1 MSGGQL
7 QALPLPFP
15 PRHAPSLPT
24 GDGSGLH
31 GVRRHGTGSV
41 SQLFEA
47 RLAVVSSGR
56 GIDPNTPACQPV
68 GSAMREQPHGD
79 RFIDGLVAPARVSAA
94 PCAPPERKAV

>member
-7 QALPLPFP
+7 QALPLPLP
-15 PRHAPSLPT
+15 PHHAPSLPT

-47 RLAVVSSGR
+47 RLAM
-56 GIDPNTPACQPV
+56 